1 MTELLSCPFCGGEAV
16 LHKERVEGFSIVFC
30 KNCYAKIER
39 FKAGS
44 CESWERAV
52 SAWNRRS
59 SKDEH

>member
-1 MTELLSCPFCGGEAV
+1 MDELKSCPFCGGEAI
-16 LHKERVEGFSIVFC
+16 LHKERIEGFSIVFC

-44 CESWERAV
+44 CESWERAIN
-52 SAWNRRS
+52 AWNRRS